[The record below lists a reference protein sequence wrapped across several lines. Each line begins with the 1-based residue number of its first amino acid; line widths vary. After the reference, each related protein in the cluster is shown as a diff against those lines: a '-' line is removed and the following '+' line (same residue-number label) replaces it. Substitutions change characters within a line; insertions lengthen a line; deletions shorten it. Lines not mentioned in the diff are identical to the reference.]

1 MQGSFDRAGIK
12 SKLESDLNRWLLI
25 TRFTSVGIQTFQIV
39 LRQKKAGWGDWC
51 RLGEELA
58 RVLGFVWKIR
68 QLTKSFTPTPRY
80 EPTRGSFD
88 AYHPLARSSITHT
101 HTHTHTHIHPWT
113 LSEFYETSSYPKV
126 PFSQYQC
133 SWYRTSRVL
142 LPPSRLISVIVHRPA
157 CSN

>member
-101 HTHTHTHIHPWT
+101 HTHTYTHTPVNPFRVLRNQF
-113 LSEFYETSSYPKV
+113 LSESSVLSVSMQLV
-126 PFSQYQC
+126 PYQ
-133 SWYRTSRVL
+133 SRVTASVAIDFRHSASASL
-142 LPPSRLISVIVHRPA
+142 L
-157 CSN
+157 